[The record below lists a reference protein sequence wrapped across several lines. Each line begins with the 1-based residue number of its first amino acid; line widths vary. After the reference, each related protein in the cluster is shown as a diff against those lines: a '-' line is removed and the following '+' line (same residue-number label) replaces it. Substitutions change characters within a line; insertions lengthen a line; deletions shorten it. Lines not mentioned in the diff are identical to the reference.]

1 MTRTYR
7 WMAVLLLV
15 AAVGL
20 AACGGKPATTA
31 SEAPAKVEPISGSP
45 LKRLTLTQK
54 ATERLALQLVPV
66 REAQV
71 KGTQRKVVP
80 YAAVLYDT
88 KGDAWAYTNPEPL
101 KFVRQP
107 LKVDFI
113 EGDQAILTDGPAP
126 GTPLVT
132 IGAAHLLGLEIG
144 VGK

>member
-1 MTRTYR
+1 
-7 WMAVLLLV
+7 MAVGLLI

-31 SEAPAKVEPISGSP
+31 SEEIAKVEPISGSP
-45 LKRLTLTQK
+45 LKRLTLSQK
-54 ATERLALQLVPV
+54 AAERLAIQMAPV

-71 KGTQRKVVP
+71 KGAQRKVIP

-88 KGDAWAYTNPEPL
+88 KGEAWAYTNPEPL
-101 KFVRQP
+101 RFVRQQI
-107 LKVDFI
+107 KVDFI
-113 EGDQAILTDGPAP
+113 EGDQAVLTDGPAA

-132 IGAAHLLGLEIG
+132 LGAAHLLGLEIG